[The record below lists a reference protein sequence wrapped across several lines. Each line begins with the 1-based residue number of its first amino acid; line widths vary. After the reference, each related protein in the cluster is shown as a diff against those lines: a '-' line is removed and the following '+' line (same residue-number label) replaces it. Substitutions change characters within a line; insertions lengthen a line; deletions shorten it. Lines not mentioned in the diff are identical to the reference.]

1 MNILDFQ
8 RKKELNEKITMV
20 TCYDYSSAKLLADSE
35 VECLLVGDSLA
46 MTMHGFQDT
55 LSATMEMMVLHTAA
69 VKRGVGDQFIV
80 ADLPFLSYR
89 KSLAHSVE
97 AAQQLMQAGAHAVKL
112 EGAAGN
118 LETIRHFIESGIPV
132 MGHLGLT
139 PQYVHAMGGYRVQG
153 RSDEA
158 AEKLMQDAKALEAAG
173 CFAVVLECIPSALA
187 KKITEALA
195 IPTIGIG
202 AGTAT
207 DGQVLVYQ
215 DLLGMNKNF
224 KPKFVK
230 VFLDGCHAI
239 KEAINQY
246 CRDVKKVEFPAN
258 EHTYD
263 H

>member
-8 RKKELNEKITMV
+8 RKKHLNEKITMV
-20 TCYDYSSAKLLADSE
+20 TCYDYSSAKLLADSD

-46 MTMHGFQDT
+46 MTMHGFSDT

-69 VKRGVGDQFIV
+69 VKRGAGHQFIV
-80 ADLPFLSYR
+80 SDLPFLSYR
-89 KSLAHSVE
+89 KSLSETMQAV
-97 AAQQLMQAGAHAVKL
+97 QLLMQAGAQAIKL
-112 EGAAGN
+112 EGATGN
-118 LETIRHFIESGIPV
+118 LETIRYIVESGVPV

-139 PQYVHAMGGYRVQG
+139 PQYVHALGGYRVQG
-153 RSDEA
+153 RDDAA
-158 AEKLMQDAKALEAAG
+158 AEKLRQDAKALAAAG
-173 CFAVVLECIPSALA
+173 CFALVLECIPAALA
-187 KKITEALA
+187 KTITEELT

-230 VFLDGCHAI
+230 VFLDGCNAI
-239 KEAINQY
+239 KDAINQY
-246 CRDVKKVEFPAN
+246 CRDVKKVEFPAH

-263 H
+263 N